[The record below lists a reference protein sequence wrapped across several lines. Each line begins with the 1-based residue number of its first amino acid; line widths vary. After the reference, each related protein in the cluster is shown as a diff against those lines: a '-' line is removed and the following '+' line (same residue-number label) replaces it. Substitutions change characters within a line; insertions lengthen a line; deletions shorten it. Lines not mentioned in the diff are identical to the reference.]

1 MKKFIV
7 MNIDIQ
13 GKKREGEPPEYPKG
27 TKWLYKD
34 APLGPRAWA
43 EHMAVLEGQYICLIV
58 DERGEPI
65 EKNMRVRPTHLTKL
79 THRKT

>member
-43 EHMAVLEGQYICLIV
+43 EYKTILEGQYICLIV
-58 DERGEPI
+58 DEKGKPIGEYPPI
-65 EKNMRVRPTHLTKL
+65 LSKKVEE
-79 THRKT
+79 

>member
-1 MKKFIV
+1 MKKYIV

-43 EHMAVLEGQYICLIV
+43 EYRAILEGQYICLIV
-58 DERGEPI
+58 DERGETIEEYPPI
-65 EKNMRVRPTHLTKL
+65 PSKEAEE
-79 THRKT
+79 

>member
-1 MKKFIV
+1 

-13 GKKREGEPPEYPKG
+13 GRKREGEPPEYPKG

-34 APLGPRAWA
+34 ALLGPRAWA
-43 EHMAVLEGQYICLIV
+43 EYSAILEGQYICLIV

-65 EKNMRVRPTHLTKL
+65 GEYPPIPSKEVKGSGGSHLNRLLPK
-79 THRKT
+79 